1 MISSLELRN
10 CLRKILMFKLLFL
23 SFAVVVIVVVVS
35 FLLCH
40 LRGLGSHQTEV
51 LFHVVEVNDALLV
64 FFKSFSNFCPDVVFT
79 KDLIY
84 RQLVPSQCF
93 HFVFRFWSF

>member
-10 CLRKILMFKLLFL
+10 CLRKILMFKLLF
-23 SFAVVVIVVVVS
+23 
-35 FLLCH
+35 H

-51 LFHVVEVNDALLV
+51 LLHVVEVNDALLV

-84 RQLVPSQCF
+84 RQLVPSQCL
-93 HFVFRFWSF
+93 